1 MTRHGLSAQRPV
13 QIALPDEAAT
23 VRLGQILSRLVQP
36 GDAVLLSGP
45 LGAGKSCLARALIR
59 ALTSDD
65 EEVPSPTFTLVQT
78 YEATRGDLTFGLA
91 HLDLYRI
98 EDPDEVAELGL
109 DDLLEDGVALIE
121 WPQRLGPHIP
131 TDCLII
137 TLAPEGEGRLASLR
151 ASGSWEGREFDD
163 VG

>member
-1 MTRHGLSAQRPV
+1 MTRHLLSARDPV
-13 QIALPDEAAT
+13 RMALPDEAAT
-23 VRLGQILSRLVQP
+23 IRLGQALSALVQP

-45 LGAGKSCLARALIR
+45 LGAGKSCLSRALIR
-59 ALTSDD
+59 ALTSED

-78 YEATRGDLTFGLA
+78 YEATRGDEAFGLA

-109 DDLLEDGVALIE
+109 EDLLEDGVVLIE

-131 TDCLII
+131 SNCLII

-163 VG
+163 LG